1 MASKFRK
8 VKKLTKFKV
17 KIAILKIINSILN
30 KFQFYL
36 LPDFS
41 KKFLRDLT
49 YSNYADEYFF
59 AKPVEKISVMKIE
72 TSNYFTAVLGLK
84 FQLCS

>member
-17 KIAILKIINSILN
+17 KIIILKVINFILN

-41 KKFLRDLT
+41 KKFLRNLT
-49 YSNYADEYFF
+49 YSNEAMIIILQNHQ
-59 AKPVEKISVMKIE
+59 KK
-72 TSNYFTAVLGLK
+72 
-84 FQLCS
+84 